1 MTSGAITTWSV
12 IEGQSY
18 TAGEVLLGIETDK
31 AVMDVEAM
39 EDGIMGKILVRS
51 FIASRAPLPF
61 PSPISYCFGSNLCE
75 GSLIEEEMV
84 ADKR

>member
-51 FIASRAPLPF
+51 FIASRAPLLLPQYHIV
-61 PSPISYCFGSNLCE
+61 SARIYARE
-75 GSLIEEEMV
+75 V
-84 ADKR
+84 